1 MVFHTCSE
9 EDSHERGHSR
19 FSGAGSSSGD
29 ARSAEPAVEVDEHG
43 DCTDGSF
50 AGSDWSGTFGSV
62 DTPVMRARTV
72 EAQEFLVK
80 DADGRVRARL
90 SLYPNGQEVKVDG
103 KVYHMRPEKVMPGQ
117 ASLQFYDENGEE
129 VWVAPK
135 VATVEQLK

>member
-1 MVFHTCSE
+1 MREAIRDFQALVVRVEMLEAQNRRWKLMSMVIALTGVSLVVI
-9 EDSHERGHSR
+9 
-19 FSGAGSSSGD
+19 GAG
-29 ARSAEPAVEVDEHG
+29 RSD
-43 DCTDGSF
+43 T
-50 AGSDWSGTFGSV
+50 V

-90 SLYPNGQEVKVDG
+90 SLYPKGQEVKVDE

-129 VWVAPK
+129 VWVVPK